1 MKGLSRGAAR
11 RYARALIDVAGP
23 AGASD
28 VKTALGQAAA
38 VVAQNAAL
46 REALSHPAL
55 AAERKKGLLKA
66 VFKDTPDVFVRL
78 LELLV
83 DRGRLGLLELIHQE
97 FVALYNASHGIV
109 VARAVS
115 AQPLDAGQKDAL
127 GAALR
132 AVTGKQVEIEAS
144 LEPAVL
150 GGLRIEMEGRV
161 YDGSVRARLAA
172 LKERLRGS
180 AVTS

>member
-23 AGASD
+23 AGAAD
-28 VKTALGQAAA
+28 VKSALGQAAV

-46 REALSHPAL
+46 RQALSHPAL
-55 AAERKKGLLKA
+55 AAERKKALLKA
-66 VFKDTPDVFVRL
+66 VFKGTPAVFVRL

-83 DRGRLGLLELIHQE
+83 DRGRLGLLGLIQQE

-115 AQPLDAGQKDAL
+115 AQALDPGQQQAL

-172 LKERLRGS
+172 LKQRLRGS